1 MKKFPGFPPE
11 PSMNFWSYPKDLN
24 GYWHQL
30 TGSEQK
36 VLDYVLRHTWGF
48 KKVADEISLTQLQ
61 KGIKNFD
68 KGTGLARQTII
79 TALKGLIRKGFISK
93 KPGEKA
99 NYYELVKNL
108 DYPSLKIRQVGSQ
121 KFKPTIDNYAIKKK
135 QYAFSK
141 KKPFYKGEEMRW
153 SQGRWWVIPKEGGQW
168 YEFAGQESE
177 IEWKEYVR

>member
-36 VLDYVLRHTWGF
+36 VLDYILRHTWGF
-48 KKVADEISLTQLQ
+48 KKVADEISLTQLES
-61 KGIKNFD
+61 GIKDFD
-68 KGTGLARQTII
+68 KGTGLSRPTII
-79 TALKGLIRKGFISK
+79 KALKGLIKKGFISK
-93 KPGEKA
+93 KLGNKA
-99 NYYELVKNL
+99 NHYELVKNFN
-108 DYPSLKIRQVGSQ
+108 YPSKRTLPFDGKQSL
-121 KFKPTIDNYAIKKK
+121 PTIDNFTIKKR

-153 SQGRWWVIPKEGGQW
+153 LRGKWWVIPKDGGSW
-168 YEFAGQESE
+168 LEFAGSESE
-177 IEWKEYVR
+177 IDWKE